1 MTRGLWR
8 VHSGQGQGLGRGITM
23 NVMKNLP
30 NILTLSRIAVI
41 PALIATF
48 YVDAPLGNWLAF
60 GLFAVASITDL
71 LDGMIARAYGA
82 TSKLGQFLDPVA
94 DKLMV
99 AAIIVMLAAFDRVT
113 GVHILALIVILCR
126 EILVSG
132 LREFL
137 AEIRVRMPVTVLAK
151 WKTTIQMASLATL
164 LIGEAAPPWLPAEEI
179 GLIGLWVAAGLT
191 IYTGYDYLRAGLK
204 HMS

>member
-1 MTRGLWR
+1 MT
-8 VHSGQGQGLGRGITM
+8 
-23 NVMKNLP
+23 VMKSLP
-30 NILTLSRIAVI
+30 NILTLSRIFVI
-41 PALIATF
+41 PALIAAF
-48 YVDAPLGNWLAF
+48 YIDAPLGNWIAF
-60 GLFAVASITDL
+60 ALFTLASITDFF
-71 LDGMIARAYGA
+71 DGMIARAYGV

-99 AAIIVMLAAFDRVT
+99 AATIVMLAAFDRVT
-113 GVHILALIVILCR
+113 GVHILALVVILCR

-137 AEIRVRMPVTVLAK
+137 AEIRVRMPVTALAK
-151 WKTTIQMASLATL
+151 WKTTIQMAAMATL
-164 LIGEAAPPWLPAEEI
+164 LIGEAAPPWLPAEVV
-179 GLIGLWVAAGLT
+179 GLTGLWLAAVLT

>member
-1 MTRGLWR
+1 MT
-8 VHSGQGQGLGRGITM
+8 
-23 NVMKNLP
+23 VMKSLP
-30 NILTLSRIAVI
+30 NILTLSRIFVI
-41 PALIATF
+41 PALVAAF
-48 YVDAPLGNWLAF
+48 YIDAPLGNWIAF
-60 GLFAVASITDL
+60 TLFTLASITDFF
-71 LDGMIARAYGA
+71 DGMIARAYGA

-99 AAIIVMLAAFDRVT
+99 AATIVMLAAFDRVT
-113 GVHILALIVILCR
+113 GVHILALVVILCR

-137 AEIRVRMPVTVLAK
+137 AEIRVRMPVTALAK
-151 WKTTIQMASLATL
+151 WKTTIQMVAMATL
-164 LIGEAAPPWLPAEEI
+164 LIGEAAPTWLPAEI
-179 GLIGLWVAAGLT
+179 LGLACLWLAALLT